1 MVYSIIYKSKADP
14 TFNIFEIQ
22 KMLQRA
28 KYFNKMNEITGI
40 ILYHKSQFI
49 QLIEG
54 EKDAIESLYASIRA
68 DERHHEVET
77 ILSKASNQSLWMD
90 WSMAF
95 YDFSDPSDQTN
106 YLRLLLESS
115 FENANKK
122 EQNSEVLSSLRAHT
136 SLLLDH

>member
-54 EKDAIESLYASIRA
+54 EKGAIESLYASIMA

-122 EQNSEVLSSLRAHT
+122 EKNSEVLSSLRTHT